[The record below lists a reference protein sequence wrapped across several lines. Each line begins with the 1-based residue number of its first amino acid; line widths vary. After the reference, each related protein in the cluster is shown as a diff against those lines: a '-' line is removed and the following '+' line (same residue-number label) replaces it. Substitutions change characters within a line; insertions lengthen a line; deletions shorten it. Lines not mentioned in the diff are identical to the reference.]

1 MPDCFELDITGEVC
15 PMTFVIT
22 KIKLAKMEKGDI
34 LEVLVKEGEASE
46 NLPKSLTEHGYT
58 VLGTENVKGGIFKI
72 TVRK

>member
-1 MPDCFELDITGEVC
+1 MAERFELDITSEVC

-34 LEVLVKEGEASE
+34 VEVLVKEGEASE

-58 VLGTENVKGGIFKI
+58 VLGTEKLGDGLFRI
-72 TVRK
+72 TVKK